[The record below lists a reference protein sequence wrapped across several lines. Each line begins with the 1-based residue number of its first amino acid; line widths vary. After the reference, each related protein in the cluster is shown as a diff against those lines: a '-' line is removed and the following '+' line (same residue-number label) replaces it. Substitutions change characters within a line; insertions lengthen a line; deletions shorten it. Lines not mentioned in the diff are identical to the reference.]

1 MNWEIPVLGPNVDN
15 STRKY
20 RKISKVELRKLHSLH
35 NLEASTQ
42 SAVRRRTLQ

>member
-20 RKISKVELRKLHSLH
+20 RKISKAELRKLYSLP

-42 SAVRRRTLQ
+42 SALRQRNLQ